1 MKKVVP
7 SMLLVVQMVDLSR
20 KPTDGKPLTSL
31 SYNQMVISSDDIS
44 VTPKFQ
50 TDIII
55 K

>member
-1 MKKVVP
+1 VKKVEH
-7 SMLLVVQMVDLSR
+7 SILWVVQMVDLSK
-20 KPTDGKPLTSL
+20 KPINGIPLTIL
-31 SYNQMVISSDDIS
+31 SCNQIVISSSDIS